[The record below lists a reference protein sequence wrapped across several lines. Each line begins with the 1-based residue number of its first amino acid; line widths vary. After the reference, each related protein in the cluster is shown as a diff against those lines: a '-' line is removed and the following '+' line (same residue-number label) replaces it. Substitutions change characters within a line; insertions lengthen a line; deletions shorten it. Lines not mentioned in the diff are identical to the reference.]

1 MPTKPKITAA
11 ETTILARIERTD
23 RQIDRNRDALATL
36 AGLTDRAD
44 WHQWAAAWK
53 AHPVYQRADTALWRL
68 RGRLQL
74 LRDNPRFRRA
84 GGR

>member
-1 MPTKPKITAA
+1 MAAALLATATQI
-11 ETTILARIERTD
+11 ETRIDIVD